1 MPRSIARTKM
11 SSGFDQALEKL
22 KGATESIRLEG
33 ARGILEH
40 GDDLSVEAEEAV
52 RNALAV
58 ETVPWVRGVLN
69 QILALDQPE
78 LEQGVYIDA
87 PRWDERLESVDADVA
102 RQAINLSTRRVLHEV
117 AAVVGRARLA
127 AGSDLGD
134 DYLGSETES
143 QLRFLS
149 DVCAGLRRLAT
160 ATQAPSRTEFDLS
173 QELRA
178 LADSVGANFAVP
190 VYVDGPSPFVVVTD
204 KALLNLAAQNI
215 LVNAIEAT
223 YLLGSQATSRPVMV
237 TWGSS
242 ASGAHVSIIDRGPG
256 PGRFLVNVGRAGVST
271 KEGHPGY
278 GLATAS
284 EAMRSLEG
292 TVRIERNDM
301 GGATVVLTW
310 REDE

>member
-1 MPRSIARTKM
+1 M
-11 SSGFDQALEKL
+11 SSEFDTALEKL
-22 KGATESIRLEG
+22 KGPTESLRLEG
-33 ARGILEH
+33 ARWILEQ
-40 GDDLSVEAEEAV
+40 GEELSTTADEAV
-52 RNALAV
+52 RTALAT

-78 LEQGVYIDA
+78 LEEGVYVDA

-127 AGSDLGD
+127 ADSDLEAA
-134 DYLGSETES
+134 YLGSETER

-160 ATQAPSRTEFDLS
+160 ATQAPSRREFDLS
-173 QELRA
+173 RELKT
-178 LADSVGANFAVP
+178 LAKSVGADWAVP
-190 VYVDGPSPFVVVTD
+190 IYVDGPSPFIVVTD
-204 KALLNLAAQNI
+204 QALLQLAAQNI
-215 LVNAIEAT
+215 LVNAIEST
-223 YLLGSQATSRPVMV
+223 HSLGAGASSRPVMV

-242 ASGAHVSIIDRGPG
+242 ASGAHVSVIDRGPG
-256 PGRFLVNVGRAGVST
+256 PGRFLARVGRAGVST

-292 TVRIERNDM
+292 SVRIERNDM
-301 GGATVVLTW
+301 GGATVVLRW
-310 REDE
+310 EEED